1 MKWVIWDIPCLR
13 YQYLPLYPIQSQTC
27 FFIFCFMRDETL
39 QYWRLHRKQ
48 VWIDFYFLL
57 WKSFNRFSKAEKTFL
72 WWVRSKGHVRVISY
86 PYLSDPD
93 KCKEKGVC
101 LIRLKK
107 ILTLWGP
114 RITGPFRTQF
124 KQLKINN
131 KSTCL
136 HKRSTSTIYHSI
148 WVFENN

>member
-1 MKWVIWDIPCLR
+1 MR
-13 YQYLPLYPIQSQTC
+13 YQYLPVYPIQSQTC
-27 FFIFCFMRDETL
+27 FFIFCVMRGETL

-48 VWIDFYFLL
+48 VWIDFNFPL

-93 KCKEKGVC
+93 KCKEKGVF

-114 RITGPFRTQF
+114 RIIQGPQI

-131 KSTCL
+131 RSTCL
-136 HKRSTSTIYHSI
+136 HIRSTCTIYHSI